1 MKPNLDGCNIISEQ
15 KMLTQAVVVT
25 LFVDA
30 SLPGWLYSCCGELME
45 IETHEGATADTKN
58 IPTIL
63 TNM

>member
-1 MKPNLDGCNIISEQ
+1 
-15 KMLTQAVVVT
+15 MLTQAVVVT

-58 IPTIL
+58 IPT
-63 TNM
+63 TNKHVVVEKVQQRRML